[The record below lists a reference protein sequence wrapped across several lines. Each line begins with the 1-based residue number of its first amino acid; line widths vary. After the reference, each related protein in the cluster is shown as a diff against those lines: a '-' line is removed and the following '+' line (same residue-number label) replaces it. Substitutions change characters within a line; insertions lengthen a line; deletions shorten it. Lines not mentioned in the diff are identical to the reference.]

1 MSDGK
6 WPMRPWSSASRTK
19 AAGAYPG
26 ASMRLH
32 CPYSK
37 ECHYRN
43 VTKAVP
49 DLSPKGGG
57 GQEHG
62 IRKAKRE
69 RHLYRVGQL
78 GRIWRGLNCSN
89 PSCAILRRFQV
100 NAVRRKDAI

>member
-1 MSDGK
+1 
-6 WPMRPWSSASRTK
+6 
-19 AAGAYPG
+19 
-26 ASMRLH
+26 MRLH

-37 ECHYRN
+37 ECHYRK

-69 RHLYRVGQL
+69 RYLYRVGQL
-78 GRIWRGLNCSN
+78 GRIGQGLNCSN
-89 PSCAILRRFQV
+89 LSCAILRRFQV
-100 NAVRRKDAI
+100 NAQGRTDAIRPVEESSLMAACRMEAVFSSYL

>member
-1 MSDGK
+1 
-6 WPMRPWSSASRTK
+6 
-19 AAGAYPG
+19 
-26 ASMRLH
+26 MRLH

-37 ECHYRN
+37 ECHCHK
-43 VTKAVP
+43 VTKATP

-62 IRKAKRE
+62 ARTAKRE

-78 GRIWRGLNCSN
+78 GRIWQGLSCPN

-100 NAVRRKDAI
+100 NAVRWKDAIRPVEESSLMAACRLEVASLSYL